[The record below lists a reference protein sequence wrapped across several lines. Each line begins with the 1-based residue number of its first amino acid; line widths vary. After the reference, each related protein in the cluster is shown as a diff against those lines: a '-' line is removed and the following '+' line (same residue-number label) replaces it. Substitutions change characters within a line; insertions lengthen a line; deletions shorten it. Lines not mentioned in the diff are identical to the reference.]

1 MALLRRPT
9 VSRDLENIDTG
20 VNSKAKSHVTI
31 RRAVLEEIGNRV
43 TTRAVQ
49 GAKKPQ
55 NTKVPV
61 QSNKTNVNKQLK
73 PIASVKPVQM
83 QMLAPKSLSPT
94 PEDVSMR
101 EENLCQAF
109 SDALLCKIEDIDNE
123 DWENPQLCS
132 DYVKDIYQY
141 LRQLEVVQSISPHF
155 LEGRDINGRMRAIL
169 VDWLVQVHSKF
180 RLLQETLY
188 MCVAIM
194 DRFLQ
199 VQPVSR
205 KKLQLV
211 GITALLLA
219 SKYEEM
225 FSPNIE
231 DFVYVTDNAYTSSQI
246 REMETSILKELKF
259 ELGRPLP
266 LHFLRRASK
275 AGEVDV
281 EQHTLAKYLMELT
294 LIDYDMVHYHP
305 SKIAAAASC
314 LSQKVQPVSRKKL
327 QLVGIT
333 ALLLASKYEEMFSPN
348 IEDFVYVTDNAYTSS
363 QIREMETSIL
373 KELKFELGRPLPLH
387 FLRRASKAGEVDV
400 EQHTLAKY
408 LMELTLIDYD
418 MVHYHPSKIA
428 AAASCLSQKV
438 LGQGK
443 WLWCNAEG
451 CGRIPEGTDVLSQ
464 RNLKQQYYTGY
475 TESEVTDVMQHM
487 AKNVVKVNENL
498 TKFIAVKNKYA
509 SSKLLKISTIPQL
522 NSKAIKDLAGPLM
535 GRS

>member
-1 MALLRRPT
+1 MALLQRPT
-9 VSRDLENIDTG
+9 VSSDLENINTG

-43 TTRAVQ
+43 STRATQV
-49 GAKKPQ
+49 AKKAQ

-61 QSNKTNVNKQLK
+61 QPTKMTNVNKQLK
-73 PIASVKPVQM
+73 PTASVKPVQM
-83 QMLAPKSLSPT
+83 LAPKGPPPV
-94 PEDVSMR
+94 PEDVSMK
-101 EENLCQAF
+101 EESLCQAF

-123 DWENPQLCS
+123 DRENPQLCS

-141 LRQLEVVQSISPHF
+141 LRQLEVLQSIHPHF
-155 LEGRDINGRMRAIL
+155 LDGRDINGRMRAIL

-188 MCVAIM
+188 MCIAIM

-231 DFVYVTDNAYTSSQI
+231 DFVYITDNAYTSSEI
-246 REMETSILKELKF
+246 REMETLILKELKF

-305 SKIAAAASC
+305 SK
-314 LSQKVQPVSRKKL
+314 V
-327 QLVGIT
+327 
-333 ALLLASKYEEMFSPN
+333 
-348 IEDFVYVTDNAYTSS
+348 
-363 QIREMETSIL
+363 
-373 KELKFELGRPLPLH
+373 
-387 FLRRASKAGEVDV
+387 
-400 EQHTLAKY
+400 
-408 LMELTLIDYD
+408 
-418 MVHYHPSKIA
+418 A

-443 WLWCNAEG
+443 WN
-451 CGRIPEGTDVLSQ
+451 V
-464 RNLKQQYYTGY
+464 KQQYYTGY
-475 TESEVTDVMQHM
+475 TENEVLEVMQHM
-487 AKNVVKVNENL
+487 AKTVVKVNENL
-498 TKFIAVKNKYA
+498 TKFIAIKNKYA
-509 SSKLLKISTIPQL
+509 SSKLLKISIIPQL
-522 NSKAIKDLAGPLM
+522 KSKAIKELASPLM
-535 GRS
+535 GQS

>member
-1 MALLRRPT
+1 MALLRCPT
-9 VSRDLENIDTG
+9 VPSDLENIDRG
-20 VNSKAKSHVTI
+20 INSKPKSHVTI

-43 TTRAVQ
+43 TTRAAGGRPARAAEAPEDGVEERRGGYFGGSSHTGVTVLAQ
-49 GAKKPQ
+49 GP
-55 NTKVPV
+55 P
-61 QSNKTNVNKQLK
+61 
-73 PIASVKPVQM
+73 PP
-83 QMLAPKSLSPT
+83 
-94 PEDVSMR
+94 PEDVSMK

-141 LRQLEVVQSISPHF
+141 LRQLEVLQSISPRF
-155 LEGRDINGRMRAIL
+155 LDGSDLNGRMRAIL

-188 MCVAIM
+188 MCIAVM

-199 VQPVSR
+199 THPVSR

-231 DFVYVTDNAYTSSQI
+231 DFVYITDNAYTSSQI
-246 REMETSILKELKF
+246 REMETLILKELKF

-305 SKIAAAASC
+305 SK
-314 LSQKVQPVSRKKL
+314 V
-327 QLVGIT
+327 
-333 ALLLASKYEEMFSPN
+333 
-348 IEDFVYVTDNAYTSS
+348 
-363 QIREMETSIL
+363 
-373 KELKFELGRPLPLH
+373 
-387 FLRRASKAGEVDV
+387 
-400 EQHTLAKY
+400 
-408 LMELTLIDYD
+408 
-418 MVHYHPSKIA
+418 A

-438 LGQGK
+438 LDQGK
-443 WLWCNAEG
+443 W
-451 CGRIPEGTDVLSQ
+451 SF
-464 RNLKQQYYTGY
+464 KQEYYTGY
-475 TESEVTDVMQHM
+475 TEKAVLEVMQHM

-498 TKFIAVKNKYA
+498 TKFIAIKNKYA
-509 SSKLLKISTIPQL
+509 SSKLLKVSTIPQL
-522 NSKAIKDLAGPLM
+522 NSTAIRDLAAPLL

>member
-9 VSRDLENIDTG
+9 VSSDLENIDTG
-20 VNSKAKSHVTI
+20 VHSKAKSHVTI
-31 RRAVLEEIGNRV
+31 RRTVLEEIGNKV
-43 TTRAVQ
+43 TTRAAQV
-49 GAKKPQ
+49 AKKAQ
-55 NTKVPV
+55 NSKVPF
-61 QSNKTNVNKQLK
+61 QPTKTANVTKQLK
-73 PIASVKPVQM
+73 PTASVKPVQM
-83 QMLAPKSLSPT
+83 ETLASKGPSST
-94 PEDVSMR
+94 PEDISMK

-141 LRQLEVVQSISPHF
+141 LRQLEVLQSINPHF
-155 LEGRDINGRMRAIL
+155 LDGRDINGRMRAIL

-231 DFVYVTDNAYTSSQI
+231 DFVYITDNAYTSSQI
-246 REMETSILKELKF
+246 REMETLILKELKF

-305 SKIAAAASC
+305 SK
-314 LSQKVQPVSRKKL
+314 V
-327 QLVGIT
+327 
-333 ALLLASKYEEMFSPN
+333 
-348 IEDFVYVTDNAYTSS
+348 
-363 QIREMETSIL
+363 
-373 KELKFELGRPLPLH
+373 
-387 FLRRASKAGEVDV
+387 
-400 EQHTLAKY
+400 
-408 LMELTLIDYD
+408 
-418 MVHYHPSKIA
+418 A

-443 WLWCNAEG
+443 W
-451 CGRIPEGTDVLSQ
+451 
-464 RNLKQQYYTGY
+464 NLKQQYYTGY
-475 TESEVTDVMQHM
+475 TENEVLEVMQHM

-498 TKFIAVKNKYA
+498 TKFINVV
-509 SSKLLKISTIPQL
+509 SCSLIPV
-522 NSKAIKDLAGPLM
+522 
-535 GRS
+535 

>member
-9 VSRDLENIDTG
+9 VSTDLENVDTG

-43 TTRAVQ
+43 TTRATQV
-49 GAKKPQ
+49 AKKAQ
-55 NTKVPV
+55 NTKIPV
-61 QSNKTNVNKQLK
+61 QLTKTNVNKQLK
-73 PIASVKPVQM
+73 PTASVKPVQM
-83 QMLAPKSLSPT
+83 EMLAPKVL
-94 PEDVSMR
+94 
-101 EENLCQAF
+101 
-109 SDALLCKIEDIDNE
+109 
-123 DWENPQLCS
+123 
-132 DYVKDIYQY
+132 
-141 LRQLEVVQSISPHF
+141 QSINPHF
-155 LEGRDINGRMRAIL
+155 LDGREINGRMRAIL

-188 MCVAIM
+188 MCIAVM

-199 VQPVSR
+199 VQLVSR

-231 DFVYVTDNAYTSSQI
+231 DFVYITDNAYTSSQI
-246 REMETSILKELKF
+246 REMETLILKELKF

-281 EQHTLAKYLMELT
+281 EQHTLAKYFMELT

-305 SKIAAAASC
+305 SKVAAAASC
-314 LSQKVQPVSRKKL
+314 LSQK
-327 QLVGIT
+327 I
-333 ALLLASKYEEMFSPN
+333 
-348 IEDFVYVTDNAYTSS
+348 
-363 QIREMETSIL
+363 
-373 KELKFELGRPLPLH
+373 
-387 FLRRASKAGEVDV
+387 
-400 EQHTLAKY
+400 
-408 LMELTLIDYD
+408 
-418 MVHYHPSKIA
+418 
-428 AAASCLSQKV
+428 

-443 WLWCNAEG
+443 W
-451 CGRIPEGTDVLSQ
+451 
-464 RNLKQQYYTGY
+464 NLKQQYYTGY
-475 TESEVTDVMQHM
+475 TENELLEVMQHM

-498 TKFIAVKNKYA
+498 TKFIAIKNKYA

-522 NSKAIKDLAGPLM
+522 NSKAIQELASPLM

>member
-9 VSRDLENIDTG
+9 VSNDVENIDAG
-20 VNSKAKSHVTI
+20 VNPKAKSHVTI

-49 GAKKPQ
+49 IAKKPQ
-55 NTKVPV
+55 NSKLPVHPTKA
-61 QSNKTNVNKQLK
+61 TNVNKQLK
-73 PIASVKPVQM
+73 PTASVKPVQM
-83 QMLAPKSLSPT
+83 ETLPPKVL
-94 PEDVSMR
+94 
-101 EENLCQAF
+101 
-109 SDALLCKIEDIDNE
+109 
-123 DWENPQLCS
+123 
-132 DYVKDIYQY
+132 
-141 LRQLEVVQSISPHF
+141 QSINPHF
-155 LEGRDINGRMRAIL
+155 LDGRDINGRMRAIL

-231 DFVYVTDNAYTSSQI
+231 DFVYITDNAYTSAQI
-246 REMETSILKELKF
+246 REMETLILKELKF

-305 SKIAAAASC
+305 SK
-314 LSQKVQPVSRKKL
+314 V
-327 QLVGIT
+327 
-333 ALLLASKYEEMFSPN
+333 
-348 IEDFVYVTDNAYTSS
+348 
-363 QIREMETSIL
+363 
-373 KELKFELGRPLPLH
+373 
-387 FLRRASKAGEVDV
+387 
-400 EQHTLAKY
+400 
-408 LMELTLIDYD
+408 
-418 MVHYHPSKIA
+418 A

-443 WLWCNAEG
+443 W
-451 CGRIPEGTDVLSQ
+451 
-464 RNLKQQYYTGY
+464 NLKQQYYTGY
-475 TESEVTDVMQHM
+475 TENEVLEVMQHM

-522 NSKAIKDLAGPLM
+522 NSKAIKDLASPLLA
-535 GRS
+535 RA

>member
-9 VSRDLENIDTG
+9 VSNDLKNIDTG
-20 VNSKAKSHVTI
+20 LNPKAKSHVTI
-31 RRAVLEEIGNRV
+31 RRAVLEEIGNKVRTR
-43 TTRAVQ
+43 TTTTQVD
-49 GAKKPQ
+49 KKPQ
-55 NTKVPV
+55 NIKVPV
-61 QSNKTNVNKQLK
+61 QPSKVTNVNKQPK
-73 PIASVKPVQM
+73 PTASVKPVQM
-83 QMLAPKSLSPT
+83 EALAPKVQDPLPV
-94 PEDVSMR
+94 PEDVSMK
-101 EENLCQAF
+101 EESLCQAF

-123 DWENPQLCS
+123 DGENPQLCS

-141 LRQLEVVQSISPHF
+141 LRQLEVLQSINPHF
-155 LEGRDINGRMRAIL
+155 LDGRDINGRMRAIL

-188 MCVAIM
+188 MCIAIM

-199 VQPVSR
+199 AQPVCR

-231 DFVYVTDNAYTSSQI
+231 DFVYITDNAYTSSQI
-246 REMETSILKELKF
+246 REMETLILKELKF

-294 LIDYDMVHYHP
+294 LADYDMAHYHP
-305 SKIAAAASC
+305 S
-314 LSQKVQPVSRKKL
+314 QV
-327 QLVGIT
+327 
-333 ALLLASKYEEMFSPN
+333 
-348 IEDFVYVTDNAYTSS
+348 
-363 QIREMETSIL
+363 
-373 KELKFELGRPLPLH
+373 
-387 FLRRASKAGEVDV
+387 
-400 EQHTLAKY
+400 
-408 LMELTLIDYD
+408 
-418 MVHYHPSKIA
+418 A

-443 WLWCNAEG
+443 W
-451 CGRIPEGTDVLSQ
+451 
-464 RNLKQQYYTGY
+464 NLKQQYYTGY
-475 TESEVTDVMQHM
+475 MESEVLEVMQHM

-509 SSKLLKISTIPQL
+509 SSRLLKISTIPQL
-522 NSKAIKDLAGPLM
+522 NSTTIKDLASPLL
-535 GRS
+535 GRP

>member
-9 VSRDLENIDTG
+9 VSTDLENIDTG
-20 VNSKAKSHVTI
+20 VNSKAKSHVTL

-43 TTRAVQ
+43 TTRATQV
-49 GAKKPQ
+49 AKKAQ

-61 QSNKTNVNKQLK
+61 LPTKTTNVNKQVK
-73 PIASVKPVQM
+73 PTASVKPVQM
-83 QMLAPKSLSPT
+83 KMLAPKAPSPT
-94 PEDVSMR
+94 PEDISMK

-141 LRQLEVVQSISPHF
+141 LRQLEV
-155 LEGRDINGRMRAIL
+155 
-169 VDWLVQVHSKF
+169 
-180 RLLQETLY
+180 
-188 MCVAIM
+188 
-194 DRFLQ
+194 
-199 VQPVSR
+199 QPVSR

-231 DFVYVTDNAYTSSQI
+231 DFVYITDNAYTSSQI
-246 REMETSILKELKF
+246 REMETLILKELKF

-305 SKIAAAASC
+305 SK
-314 LSQKVQPVSRKKL
+314 V
-327 QLVGIT
+327 
-333 ALLLASKYEEMFSPN
+333 
-348 IEDFVYVTDNAYTSS
+348 
-363 QIREMETSIL
+363 
-373 KELKFELGRPLPLH
+373 
-387 FLRRASKAGEVDV
+387 
-400 EQHTLAKY
+400 
-408 LMELTLIDYD
+408 
-418 MVHYHPSKIA
+418 A

-443 WLWCNAEG
+443 W
-451 CGRIPEGTDVLSQ
+451 
-464 RNLKQQYYTGY
+464 NLKQQYYTGY
-475 TESEVTDVMQHM
+475 TENEVLEVMQHM
-487 AKNVVKVNENL
+487 AKNIVKVNENL
-498 TKFIAVKNKYA
+498 TKFIAIKNKYA
-509 SSKLLKISTIPQL
+509 SSKLLKISTLPQL
-522 NSKAIKDLAGPLM
+522 NSKAIRELASPLM
-535 GRS
+535 GQP

>member
-9 VSRDLENIDTG
+9 VSTDLENVDTG
-20 VNSKAKSHVTI
+20 VNSKAKSHVTM

-43 TTRAVQ
+43 TTRPPHI
-49 GAKKPQ
+49 AKKTQ
-55 NTKVPV
+55 NTKIPV
-61 QSNKTNVNKQLK
+61 QPAKTNVNKQLK
-73 PIASVKPVQM
+73 PTASVKPVQM
-83 QMLAPKSLSPT
+83 EMLAPKGPA
-94 PEDVSMR
+94 PPAEDISMK

-141 LRQLEVVQSISPHF
+141 LRQLEVLQSINPRF
-155 LEGRDINGRMRAIL
+155 LDGREINGRMRAIL

-231 DFVYVTDNAYTSSQI
+231 DFVYITDNAYTSSQI
-246 REMETSILKELKF
+246 REMETLILKELKF

-305 SKIAAAASC
+305 SKVAAAASC
-314 LSQKVQPVSRKKL
+314 LSQKV
-327 QLVGIT
+327 I
-333 ALLLASKYEEMFSPN
+333 
-348 IEDFVYVTDNAYTSS
+348 
-363 QIREMETSIL
+363 
-373 KELKFELGRPLPLH
+373 
-387 FLRRASKAGEVDV
+387 
-400 EQHTLAKY
+400 
-408 LMELTLIDYD
+408 
-418 MVHYHPSKIA
+418 
-428 AAASCLSQKV
+428 
-438 LGQGK
+438 GQGK
-443 WLWCNAEG
+443 W
-451 CGRIPEGTDVLSQ
+451 
-464 RNLKQQYYTGY
+464 NLKQQYYTGY
-475 TESEVTDVMQHM
+475 TENEVLEVMQHM

-498 TKFIAVKNKYA
+498 TKFIMT
-509 SSKLLKISTIPQL
+509 S
-522 NSKAIKDLAGPLM
+522 AGHQE
-535 GRS
+535 

>member
-1 MALLRRPT
+1 MQRKKREVLARRKYALLPSSSSSSDNDLSSESSSSSSTEGEEDLFVSASENHQNNPT
-9 VSRDLENIDTG
+9 VPSGSIDEDVVVIEASSTPQ
-20 VNSKAKSHVTI
+20 VT
-31 RRAVLEEIGNRV
+31 ANEEINVTSTDSEVEIVTVGESYRSHWSQGSSSHTSRPQEPRNRSRISTVIQPLRQNAAEVVDLTVDEDAVPVSPSFSDPTCPVERPPQVQAPCGANTSSGTSYHDQVPDMAGYPHIRYISSGLDGTSFRGPFRGNFEK
-43 TTRAVQ
+43 A
-49 GAKKPQ
+49 Q
-55 NTKVPV
+55 NTKIPVPPT
-61 QSNKTNVNKQLK
+61 KTTNVNKHLK
-73 PIASVKPVQM
+73 PTASVKPVQM
-83 QMLAPKSLSPT
+83 EVLAPKRPSPA
-94 PEDVSMR
+94 PEDISMK

-141 LRQLEVVQSISPHF
+141 LRQLEASGPLCFGGTAVWNGPHSW
-155 LEGRDINGRMRAIL
+155 EGD
-169 VDWLVQVHSKF
+169 
-180 RLLQETLY
+180 E
-188 MCVAIM
+188 
-194 DRFLQ
+194 

-231 DFVYVTDNAYTSSQI
+231 DFVYITDNAYTSSQI
-246 REMETSILKELKF
+246 REMETLILKELKF

-305 SKIAAAASC
+305 SK
-314 LSQKVQPVSRKKL
+314 V
-327 QLVGIT
+327 
-333 ALLLASKYEEMFSPN
+333 
-348 IEDFVYVTDNAYTSS
+348 
-363 QIREMETSIL
+363 
-373 KELKFELGRPLPLH
+373 
-387 FLRRASKAGEVDV
+387 
-400 EQHTLAKY
+400 
-408 LMELTLIDYD
+408 
-418 MVHYHPSKIA
+418 A

-443 WLWCNAEG
+443 W
-451 CGRIPEGTDVLSQ
+451 
-464 RNLKQQYYTGY
+464 NLKQQYYTGY
-475 TESEVTDVMQHM
+475 TENEVLEVMQHM

-522 NSKAIKDLAGPLM
+522 NAKAIKELASPLM

>member
-9 VSRDLENIDTG
+9 VSTDLENTDTG
-20 VNSKAKSHVTI
+20 VNSKPKSHVTI

-43 TTRAVQ
+43 TIRATQVT
-49 GAKKPQ
+49 KKAQ

-61 QSNKTNVNKQLK
+61 PPTKTTNVNKHLK
-73 PIASVKPVQM
+73 PTASVKPVQM
-83 QMLAPKSLSPT
+83 EVLAPKGPSPT
-94 PEDVSMR
+94 PVDISMK

-109 SDALLCKIEDIDNE
+109 SDALLCKIEDIDTE

-141 LRQLEVVQSISPHF
+141 LRQLEVLQSINPHF
-155 LEGRDINGRMRAIL
+155 LDGRDINGRMRAIL

-231 DFVYVTDNAYTSSQI
+231 DFVYITDNAYTSSQI
-246 REMETSILKELKF
+246 REMETLILKELKF

-305 SKIAAAASC
+305 SK
-314 LSQKVQPVSRKKL
+314 V
-327 QLVGIT
+327 
-333 ALLLASKYEEMFSPN
+333 
-348 IEDFVYVTDNAYTSS
+348 
-363 QIREMETSIL
+363 
-373 KELKFELGRPLPLH
+373 
-387 FLRRASKAGEVDV
+387 
-400 EQHTLAKY
+400 
-408 LMELTLIDYD
+408 
-418 MVHYHPSKIA
+418 A

-438 LGQGK
+438 LGHGK
-443 WLWCNAEG
+443 W
-451 CGRIPEGTDVLSQ
+451 
-464 RNLKQQYYTGY
+464 NLKQQHYTGY
-475 TESEVTDVMQHM
+475 TENEVLEVMQHM
-487 AKNVVKVNENL
+487 AKNVVKVNEKL
-498 TKFIAVKNKYA
+498 TKFIAIKNKYA
-509 SSKLLKISTIPQL
+509 SSKLLKISTTPQL
-522 NSKAIKDLAGPLM
+522 NSKAIQELASPLL

>member
-1 MALLRRPT
+1 MALLRRPV
-9 VSRDLENIDTG
+9 VSSDLENTDTE
-20 VNSKAKSHVTI
+20 VNSKAKSHVTV

-43 TTRAVQ
+43 TTRAAQVV
-49 GAKKPQ
+49 KKAQ
-55 NTKVPV
+55 STSTKVPV
-61 QSNKTNVNKQLK
+61 QPTKATNVNKQLK
-73 PIASVKPVQM
+73 PTASGKPAQM
-83 QMLAPKSLSPT
+83 DMLVPKGPAPTLG
-94 PEDVSMR
+94 DVSMK
-101 EENLCQAF
+101 EESLCQAF
-109 SDALLCKIEDIDNE
+109 SDALLCKVEDIDTE

-141 LRQLEVVQSISPHF
+141 LRQLEALQSIKPRF
-155 LEGRDINGRMRAIL
+155 LDGREINGRMRAIL

-188 MCVAIM
+188 MCVAVM

-225 FSPNIE
+225 FCPNIE
-231 DFVYVTDNAYTSSQI
+231 DFVYITDNAYTSAQI
-246 REMETSILKELKF
+246 REMETQILKELKF

-305 SKIAAAASC
+305 S
-314 LSQKVQPVSRKKL
+314 QV
-327 QLVGIT
+327 
-333 ALLLASKYEEMFSPN
+333 
-348 IEDFVYVTDNAYTSS
+348 
-363 QIREMETSIL
+363 
-373 KELKFELGRPLPLH
+373 
-387 FLRRASKAGEVDV
+387 
-400 EQHTLAKY
+400 
-408 LMELTLIDYD
+408 
-418 MVHYHPSKIA
+418 A

-443 WLWCNAEG
+443 W
-451 CGRIPEGTDVLSQ
+451 
-464 RNLKQQYYTGY
+464 NLKQQYYTGY
-475 TESEVTDVMQHM
+475 SESEVVDVMRHM
-487 AKNVVKVNENL
+487 AKNVVEVNENR

-522 NSKAIKDLAGPLM
+522 NSRAVRDLATPLL
-535 GRS
+535 GRP

>member
-9 VSRDLENIDTG
+9 VSTDLENADTG

-43 TTRAVQ
+43 TTRATQV
-49 GAKKPQ
+49 AKKAQ
-55 NTKVPV
+55 NTKIPA
-61 QSNKTNVNKQLK
+61 QPTKTNVSKQLK
-73 PIASVKPVQM
+73 PTASVKPVQM
-83 QMLAPKSLSPT
+83 EVLAPKVGCSVFTNGPSP
-94 PEDVSMR
+94 PSEDISTK

-109 SDALLCKIEDIDNE
+109 SDALLCKVEDIDHE

-141 LRQLEVVQSISPHF
+141 LRQLETLQSISPHF
-155 LEGRDINGRMRAIL
+155 LDGREINGRMRAIL

-231 DFVYVTDNAYTSSQI
+231 DFVYITDNAYTSSQI
-246 REMETSILKELKF
+246 REMETLILKELKF

-305 SKIAAAASC
+305 SK
-314 LSQKVQPVSRKKL
+314 V
-327 QLVGIT
+327 
-333 ALLLASKYEEMFSPN
+333 
-348 IEDFVYVTDNAYTSS
+348 
-363 QIREMETSIL
+363 
-373 KELKFELGRPLPLH
+373 
-387 FLRRASKAGEVDV
+387 
-400 EQHTLAKY
+400 
-408 LMELTLIDYD
+408 
-418 MVHYHPSKIA
+418 A

-438 LGQGK
+438 LGQGR
-443 WLWCNAEG
+443 W
-451 CGRIPEGTDVLSQ
+451 
-464 RNLKQQYYTGY
+464 NLKQQYYTGY
-475 TESEVTDVMQHM
+475 TENEVLEVMQHM

-498 TKFIAVKNKYA
+498 TKFIAIKNKYA
-509 SSKLLKISTIPQL
+509 SSKLLQISTLPQL
-522 NSKAIKDLAGPLM
+522 NSKTIRELASPLM

>member
-9 VSRDLENIDTG
+9 G
-20 VNSKAKSHVTI
+20 
-31 RRAVLEEIGNRV
+31 
-43 TTRAVQ
+43 
-49 GAKKPQ
+49 P
-55 NTKVPV
+55 
-61 QSNKTNVNKQLK
+61 
-73 PIASVKPVQM
+73 
-83 QMLAPKSLSPT
+83 SPT
-94 PEDVSMR
+94 PEDISMK

-109 SDALLCKIEDIDNE
+109 SDALLCKIEDIDIE

-141 LRQLEVVQSISPHF
+141 LRQLETLQTINAHF
-155 LEGRDINGRMRAIL
+155 LDGRDINGRMRAIL

-188 MCVAIM
+188 MCIAIM

-231 DFVYVTDNAYTSSQI
+231 DFVYITDNAYTSSQI
-246 REMETSILKELKF
+246 REMETLILKELKF

-275 AGEVDV
+275 AGE
-281 EQHTLAKYLMELT
+281 
-294 LIDYDMVHYHP
+294 
-305 SKIAAAASC
+305 
-314 LSQKVQPVSRKKL
+314 
-327 QLVGIT
+327 
-333 ALLLASKYEEMFSPN
+333 
-348 IEDFVYVTDNAYTSS
+348 
-363 QIREMETSIL
+363 
-373 KELKFELGRPLPLH
+373 
-387 FLRRASKAGEVDV
+387 
-400 EQHTLAKY
+400 
-408 LMELTLIDYD
+408 
-418 MVHYHPSKIA
+418 
-428 AAASCLSQKV
+428 
-438 LGQGK
+438 
-443 WLWCNAEG
+443 
-451 CGRIPEGTDVLSQ
+451 
-464 RNLKQQYYTGY
+464 NLKQQYYTGY
-475 TESEVTDVMQHM
+475 TENEILEVMQHM

-498 TKFIAVKNKYA
+498 MKFIAIKNKYA

-522 NSKAIKDLAGPLM
+522 NSKAIQELASPLM